1 MKNDTKLPRS
11 TQGNCLT
18 DEEIYRYIV
27 QLPRMKETSLLEPHL
42 AGCPRCREELASVLK
57 LLYPESPES
66 TESVPEPSAAE
77 IEDTVRFIQK
87 VSGEETRS
95 GNPWIRGAAA
105 AAAAIVL
112 IGAGLWGLVPYRD
125 RLKSDSFYAQART
138 ELERAYE
145 AQSPSDLRLDLPF
158 RPTAVSRSSPSAEA
172 LHRAETFFHQ
182 ALAVREGLRDAHLG
196 LASIYLSKSQFSLA
210 EEEFQ
215 KVLSAKNNDPQA
227 LTGRGVTRFEQAK
240 QTADAL
246 QRSSL
251 LSGALEDFD
260 AALRQNPSSVEA
272 LYNKAWVL
280 FEIGRHNEALQ
291 EINSYLSKDSGSIWA
306 GKLKSLRGRINFT
319 NSRNVE
325 KEVSRAAAARDSAAL
340 STLASLA
347 PSQVPRALQ
356 NALRQSLAIEGL
368 PIESGKPRAADL
380 VWASQVMEL
389 AYGAVAGDRSYHN
402 LLKFY
407 DGLSPPQRRTKKLL
421 DAEFEKLV
429 GQYEKKGFKA
439 VLRSSQSL
447 ERRFAALQDTW
458 QLLSIYHLR
467 GNCYYYGP
475 ADFQNAL
482 ASYQRML
489 SMAERTGSPDLIAR
503 ALGSLTAV
511 CLERR
516 LLDQAQAYGARL
528 KELADKFQLT
538 TWQAYASLILGEFY
552 RHLNRL
558 EDSQREYTSAL
569 SRAYPLNYELVL
581 LNSLE
586 GLGSVLD
593 RMGRLRDAQRFYAEA
608 VHQQENSQ
616 KNITSPDKL
625 AISTRKLNLLYRQGD
640 LFLRLGEL
648 DKAETFFNQS
658 LRFSA
663 GSMRE
668 LEARNRLGLAELYL
682 TKKRFERA
690 GPELEGVFSIA
701 SSGQYPE
708 VEWQARYLKGKLLD
722 ETGAESDA
730 LANYENAVAIIEKM
744 RAAVT
749 PGDLRQ
755 SFLNHR
761 FDPYKAIV
769 SLLYHSL
776 DDKQKAREYAERSKA
791 ITLREY
797 LRAAR
802 LETAPGAQ
810 LSASGA
816 VSPHGAYRTATLD
829 YFLTDDEIFLFFDGR
844 TRREAVSIKINRADL
859 EQQVG
864 KFLECVRENNATLS
878 RTLSRKL
885 EEELLGPVRTAL
897 EADSPDVLLI
907 LPDGPLHMLPFAALE
922 DSNGRYLLE
931 KTALVY
937 APSRSVFR
945 YSMSLNRDSASRART
960 MLLLDGS
967 ANLSG
972 AGAELAHLSQLYGGG
987 ARLLNAKELA
997 DCGRLAAQYEILHFA
1012 GHAENSGG
1020 SASLVFRSA
1029 PGGIR
1034 LDSHAIATWKLT
1046 KTRLVNLAGCSTGIG
1061 PRAEGESPWG
1071 LVPAFLSAGA
1081 PSVLVSLMT
1090 VDDAATESLNSRFYE
1105 LLIRGT
1111 VSKAKALQQAQLALL
1126 SSERKAG
1133 NPKPSSWAPYVLVG
1147 DPR

>member
-1 MKNDTKLPRS
+1 MKNESKLLRIPK
-11 TQGNCLT
+11 GNCLT
-18 DEEIYRYIV
+18 DEDLYRYIV
-27 QLPRMKETSLLEPHL
+27 QLPGKEEASALEPHL
-42 AGCPRCREELASVLK
+42 ARCPRCRGELASILE
-57 LLYPESPES
+57 LLYPSSAEAV
-66 TESVPEPSAAE
+66 ESVPEPPAAE
-77 IEDTVRFIQK
+77 IENTVRFVQN
-87 VSGEETRS
+87 VSRKEAASR
-95 GNPWIRGAAA
+95 NPWIRAAA
-105 AAAAIVL
+105 AAAAVVFV
-112 IGAGLWGLVPYRD
+112 GSGLWGLVLYRD
-125 RLKSDSFYAQART
+125 KLKSDSFYVQART

-158 RPTAVSRSSPSAEA
+158 RPTAVSRYAPGAET
-172 LHRAETFFHQ
+172 LHRAETLFLQ

-196 LASIYLSKSQFSLA
+196 LASIYLSKSQFNLA

-215 KVLSAKNNDPQA
+215 KVLGTKNNDPQA

-240 QTADAL
+240 QTADAM

-260 AALRQNPSSVEA
+260 AALRQKTSSVEA

-280 FEIGRHNEALQ
+280 FESGRHKEALEQ
-291 EINSYLSKDSGSIWA
+291 IDSYLSKDSGSIWA
-306 GKLKSLRGRINFT
+306 GKLKNLRSRISFI
-319 NSRNVE
+319 NSKNVE

-340 STLASLA
+340 SALASIA
-347 PSQVPRALQ
+347 PFQVPRAIQ

-368 PIESGKPRAADL
+368 PVESGKPRAADL
-380 VWASQVMEL
+380 AWACQVMEL

-407 DGLSPPQRRTKKLL
+407 DGLSPPLRRTKKLL

-429 GQYEKKGFKA
+429 RQYEKKDFKA

-447 ERRFAALQDTW
+447 ERRYGALQDSW

-475 ADFQNAL
+475 ANFQKAL

-569 SRAYPLNYELVL
+569 SWAYPLNYELVL

-608 VHQQENSQ
+608 VLQQENSE
-616 KNITSPDKL
+616 KNTASPDKI
-625 AISTRKLNLLYRQGD
+625 AISTRKLSLLYRQGD
-640 LFLRLGEL
+640 LFLRLGEF

-682 TKKRFERA
+682 TKKRFEGADR
-690 GPELEGVFSIA
+690 ELEGVFAIV
-701 SSGQYPE
+701 SSGQHPE

-776 DDKQKAREYAERSKA
+776 DDKQKAHEYAERSKA

-802 LETAPGAQ
+802 LDTTPGVQ
-810 LSASGA
+810 LSAGGA
-816 VSPHGAYRTATLD
+816 VASHGAYRIATLD

-844 TRREAVSIKINRADL
+844 TRREAASSKIDRADL

-864 KFLECVRENNATLS
+864 RFLECVRANNATLS
-878 RTLSRKL
+878 RALSRKL
-885 EEELLGPVRTAL
+885 EEELLGPIRTAL

-945 YSMSLNRDSASRART
+945 YSISLNRDSASRART

-987 ARLLNAKELA
+987 ARFLNANELP

-1020 SASLVFRSA
+1020 SANLVFRSA
-1029 PGGIR
+1029 PGAIR
-1034 LDSHAIATWKLT
+1034 LDSHTIAAWKLT
-1046 KTRLVNLAGCSTGIG
+1046 KTRLVNLAGCNTGIG

-1081 PSVLVSLMT
+1081 PSVLVSLT
-1090 VDDAATESLNSRFYE
+1090 TLGDAASESLNSRFYE
-1105 LLIRGT
+1105 LLMRGA

-1126 SSERKAG
+1126 SAGRSAG
-1133 NPKPSSWAPYVLVG
+1133 NPNPSSWAPYVLVG